1 VHASHKGAHA
11 RRCLRQTVAAAG
23 EDAVDCVAT
32 ADGVSCCALV
42 WRPPRRAAATA
53 ALAPLR
59 LPHPAAVL
67 SAAWRPPPGRHA
79 LLTWGA
85 DGTARLWVEPPSAS
99 AVPPE
104 PARGQLRLVCAAA
117 LTPQPPL
124 RAPPAW
130 TQPLPAPGERA
141 PRAAA
146 ACPPGAWVSSASHA
160 GDVTLWACVA
170 LDEPPPRPAP
180 RFVRVAVT
188 EALLPPAVEGA
199 AGEAAVAVALRRG
212 ASARANAPPCD
223 AAAWGVEA
231 SGAVWRSRG
240 ALVPE
245 TDGAAGA
252 CDDAP
257 AASRGR
263 FALEGHSA
271 DVTSLASP
279 PPHDEDD
286 TDDADDDH
294 GRAAVAGDDA
304 ITAAS
309 VDAGGGA
316 RLWRLSASGD
326 VAPAGPL
333 PPLPRGGA
341 VCAVAAPG
349 GALLAA
355 AGPSGAAVY
364 PLNAAGAAG
373 AAVALAEAAA
383 SGAAA
388 APPLC
393 RVIALLALP
402 RAALGTTAAG
412 APRPSA
418 CIAALCD
425 GGAEVRV
432 WALFHG
438 HAAPPS
444 SRLMAAWRLPVA
456 ALAFAAPAP
465 SPAAPAT
472 WPLPYALATACA
484 DASIRLWAPPLPQ
497 PPPTSAAAA
506 LAAEALPSWRDAGTL
521 TLPSPASLLAC
532 APGGGVLAVALSAC
546 PNELSLWQ
554 AERHP
559 DGVWRP
565 DGAPLSDASGA
576 VRVAAWLPAGAGPP
590 LLAVCWPGGV
600 RVCCRARAAAGAAAA
615 WVTIARLPPT
625 SPGAAPL
632 AALAWHPRGA
642 LLTAAGAELCGV
654 APCAHDPATE
664 ALHAQLRSAA
674 QRSGFDRTAD
684 AFDQALNE
692 ESADDDAAPTLCAAA
707 AAAGG
712 ALPSWHPASLCAWL
726 AAQQPGRARVAV
738 RSLAAQLRAHKD
750 GAPPPPPPRVA
761 DVLAAGAAGSAP
773 ARPGGR
779 VRAPRAPRGNIFAP
793 GGAVA
798 ADDESASDS
807 DDDAALRR
815 RGGATAA
822 APASGGAAA
831 CAPLFSADEAE
842 DVAELVATAA
852 PEWLPGLAREDTLW
866 LLAALDALAAADA
879 PPPPGG
885 GALDA
890 AASRCR
896 ASLAAARLAER
907 RGGVDPD
914 ANAAA
919 AARHR
924 ARAAGWAVHSETRDA
939 LLAAC
944 LGGAAPTW
952 PALRACA
959 ATLWLPAAA
968 TLRTTCEAAAR
979 NAYLAA
985 KQPGDAALLYVALG
999 RAPVLAALYRSA
1011 GDKQMPAFLSRNFA
1025 DAKNRGAAAKN
1036 AYALLGT
1043 HRHALAAAFFLLGGS
1058 PGDAASIAARRL
1070 RDIPLAV
1077 AVARLADASAP
1088 DSGAAAGASATGW
1101 GAISAALVE
1110 AELLPDARAEGD
1122 AWSAHALLWQLG
1134 RRDDAVAAIAAGA
1147 AHDGA
1152 AAELCGVLGACPKLR
1167 ASNPRAAGVAAAAA
1181 AAARQHVAC
1190 AAEAEGLPLTA
1201 LEWLAQ
1207 PSAAVEPPL
1216 PAAAEGDAPAEPLPP
1231 PPPEHGSLAPAAASA
1246 LRRTLA
1252 ARFAASALAHSAAG
1266 CAASPTG
1273 AWQPEVQ
1280 AGAAALAALMAA
1292 HAEGDDAS
1300 PSEAHAITRALG
1312 RQLRLAHPPPPAPL
1326 PPPSPP
1332 RTPRSPPPP
1341 HAPRL
1346 SSSHAVPP
1354 LPPPTADVSHHR
1366 RRDASGGLGSG
1377 GAAGGASSLFR
1388 SSSVPSFTSES
1399 VLSPGFEVV
1408 RVAGELFRG
1417 VAVAPDA
1424 PCAVAVATLRRGL
1437 LAGDLRA
1444 AGGGAD
1450 GGVGGAMERAG
1461 AAHGDADAW
1470 GATRARWPAHAW
1482 TPPSPSSSAG
1492 MQPAALSAVDCF
1504 ARCLA
1509 AHPCEGWLA
1518 CGAAAPGG
1526 GVSLWRFGAPS
1537 AAATLAWPLTAP
1549 SPAIA
1554 AVAWDG
1560 CGARIAAAGADGV
1573 VAIWRAGGG
1582 GPSAPSLLPVFPG
1595 GAACGV
1601 AWLSPT
1607 VLAIAGAPSASG
1619 DGASLVLWDTLCP
1632 PKTRAAAAAAG
1643 SRVAGFAAHAGAG
1656 GAAAL
1661 AAVAAAPG
1669 AGLNATCVL
1678 SGGAAAG
1685 DVAAFDL
1692 RTAAASGAAAP
1703 LWRSAGGD
1711 GGAGAGAAT
1720 LGVASW
1726 GGAGGVALC
1735 GDRGGDLRVWCLRSG
1750 RALQTQHAAHP
1761 RAAFAATPRA
1771 GGGAIAAGVTSLL
1784 VLPGGVLSCG
1794 ADGTCKLH
1802 RRLL

>member
-1 VHASHKGAHA
+1 V
-11 RRCLRQTVAAAG
+11 RLCPRQAVAAAG
-23 EDAVDCVAT
+23 EDALDCVAT

-42 WRPPRRAAATA
+42 WRPPRRATATA

-59 LPHPAAVL
+59 LPHPSAVL

-85 DGTARLWVEPPSAS
+85 DGTARLWVEPPFAA
-99 AVPPE
+99 AVPPA

-124 RAPPAW
+124 RAAPAW
-130 TQPLPAPGERA
+130 AQPLAAPGERA

-146 ACPPGAWVSSASHA
+146 ACPPGAWLTSTSHA
-160 GDVTLWACVA
+160 GDVTLWACVG

-188 EALLPPAVEGA
+188 AALLPPSEAGVE
-199 AGEAAVAVALRRG
+199 EAAVTLALRRAAG
-212 ASARANAPPCD
+212 ARANAPPCD

-240 ALVPE
+240 ALAS
-245 TDGAAGA
+245 DA
-252 CDDAP
+252 DDASGSAASAAK

-263 FALEGHSA
+263 FALEGHNA
-271 DVTSLASP
+271 DVTSIAAP
-279 PPHDEDD
+279 PPHDED
-286 TDDADDDH
+286 DDADDDH
-294 GRAAVAGDDA
+294 GRPVVVDDDA
-304 ITAAS
+304 VTAIS
-309 VDAGGGA
+309 VDSGGGS
-316 RLWRLSASGD
+316 RLWRLSASGA

-349 GALLAA
+349 GSLLAA
-355 AGPSGAAVY
+355 AGSSGAAVY
-364 PLNAAGAAG
+364 SLTAAGAAG

-388 APPLC
+388 LPPLS
-393 RVIALLALP
+393 RVVALLALP
-402 RAALGTTAAG
+402 RCALGATAPG

-432 WALFHG
+432 WALFHTALRAPG
-438 HAAPPS
+438 HAASPPS
-444 SRLMAAWRLPVA
+444 SRLVAAWRLPVGA
-456 ALAFAAPAP
+456 PALAFAAPSP
-465 SPAAPAT
+465 SPAAPPA
-472 WPLPYALATACA
+472 WPLPYVLATACA
-484 DASIRLWAPPLPQ
+484 DATIRLWAPPQTPQ
-497 PPPTSAAAA
+497 TPHASAAAA
-506 LAAEALPSWRDAGTL
+506 LAAEALPSWRDAGSL
-521 TLPSPASLLAC
+521 TLPSPASLLTC
-532 APGGGVLAVALSAC
+532 APGGGVLAVALSAS
-546 PNELSLWQ
+546 PSELTLWQ

-559 DGVWRP
+559 DGAWRA
-565 DGAPLSDASGA
+565 DGAPLADASGA
-576 VRVAAWLPAGAGPP
+576 VRAAAWLPAGAGPP
-590 LLAVCWPGGV
+590 LLAVCWPGGL
-600 RVCCRARAAAGAAAA
+600 RVCCRARPAAGGAAA
-615 WVTIARLPPT
+615 WVTIASLPPA

-654 APCAHDPATE
+654 APCAHDPASE
-664 ALHAQLRSAA
+664 ALHAQQRSTLRSG
-674 QRSGFDRTAD
+674 SDRTAD
-684 AFDQALNE
+684 AFEQALNE
-692 ESADDDAAPTLCAAA
+692 LAADDGDAAPTLCAAA

-726 AAQQPGRARVAV
+726 AAHQPGRARVAV
-738 RSLAAQLRAHKD
+738 RALAAQLRAHKD

-761 DVLAAGAAGSAP
+761 DVLAAGGAGSAP
-773 ARPGGR
+773 PRPAGR

-815 RGGATAA
+815 SGGGGAAA
-822 APASGGAAA
+822 APACGAAA
-831 CAPLFSADEAE
+831 SALLFSADEAE

-890 AASRCR
+890 AAARCR

-907 RGGVDPD
+907 RGGSDAD
-914 ANAAA
+914 ANDAA

-944 LGGAAPTW
+944 LGGAPPTW
-952 PALRACA
+952 PALRAAA

-999 RAPVLAALYRSA
+999 RAPVLAALYRTA

-1070 RDIPLAV
+1070 RDVPLAI

-1088 DSGAAAGASATGW
+1088 ESGSDAGASATGW
-1101 GAISAALVE
+1101 GGIASALVE

-1147 AHDGA
+1147 VHDAA

-1190 AAEAEGLPLTA
+1190 AAEVEGLPLTA

-1207 PSAAVEPPL
+1207 PCAAVDATPL
-1216 PAAAEGDAPAEPLPP
+1216 PPAEGDAPAEPP
-1231 PPPEHGSLAPAAASA
+1231 PPPEHGALTPAAASA
-1246 LRRTLA
+1246 LRRALA
-1252 ARFAASALAHSAAG
+1252 ARFAAGALAHSAAG
-1266 CAASPTG
+1266 CAASPAG

-1280 AGAAALAALMAA
+1280 AGAAALAALMPVN
-1292 HAEGDDAS
+1292 AEGDGTS
-1300 PSEAHAITRALG
+1300 PADAITRALC
-1312 RQLRLAHPPPPAPL
+1312 RQLRLALPPPPAPL

-1332 RTPRSPPPP
+1332 RTPRTPPPP

-1346 SSSHAVPP
+1346 SSSHAA
-1354 LPPPTADVSHHR
+1354 PPPPPATDVSHHR

-1377 GAAGGASSLFR
+1377 AAAGGASSLFR
-1388 SSSVPSFTSES
+1388 SSSVPSLSSES

-1461 AAHGDADAW
+1461 AAHGDAEAW
-1470 GATRARWPAHAW
+1470 GARCARWPAHAW
-1482 TPPSPSSSAG
+1482 TPPPPPSSSAAAG
-1492 MQPAALSAVDCF
+1492 MQPAPLSAVDCF

-1509 AHPCEGWLA
+1509 AHPCESWLA

-1537 AAATLAWPLTAP
+1537 AAATLAWPPAAP

-1554 AVAWDG
+1554 AMAWDA
-1560 CGARIAAAGADGV
+1560 CGARIAAAGADGS
-1573 VAIWRAGGG
+1573 VALWRAGG
-1582 GPSAPSLLPVFPG
+1582 PSTPLLLPVFPG
-1595 GAACGV
+1595 GAASGV

-1607 VLAIAGAPSASG
+1607 VLAIAGAPSAGG
-1619 DGASLVLWDTLCP
+1619 DASSLVLWDTLCP
-1632 PKTRAAAAAAG
+1632 PKARTAPGSAAAAG
-1643 SRVAGFAAHAGAG
+1643 CRVAGFAAHAGAG

-1661 AAVAAAPG
+1661 AAVASAPG
-1669 AGLNATCVL
+1669 AGLSATCVL
-1678 SGGAAAG
+1678 SGGASAG
-1685 DVAAFDL
+1685 DVAAFDM

-1711 GGAGAGAAT
+1711 GGAGAGAAA

-1750 RALQTQHAAHP
+1750 RALQAQHAAHP
-1761 RAAFAATPRA
+1761 RAAFAAPPRA